1 MVLTVSGVL
10 VKGSDRARW
19 GGLLN
24 DRKSCAKL
32 TKTYPVLCRRR
43 RELRGTC
50 TLSRR
55 SDEGTKA
62 TQLAEEKLGSE
73 CFDMGTWRWVLL
85 KNIGWTKIDCQRSEH
100 NRRWQRPCDV
110 LAEATYRAICLVV
123 IEAEELENAE
133 ANSKY
138 RDKAEERGQGTL

>member
-1 MVLTVSGVL
+1 MSFYRSLIL
-10 VKGSDRARW
+10 MEQ
-19 GGLLN
+19 
-24 DRKSCAKL
+24 
-32 TKTYPVLCRRR
+32 TYPVLCRRR

-85 KNIGWTKIDCQRSEH
+85 KNIGVPH
-100 NRRWQRPCDV
+100 RRKGRDADARWR
-110 LAEATYRAICLVV
+110 LCLVV

>member
-1 MVLTVSGVL
+1 MVLTVSRVL

-73 CFDMGTWRWVLL
+73 GFDTGQEDVEVGTLEEYRVDEDRLP
-85 KNIGWTKIDCQRSEH
+85 KERTQSE
-100 NRRWQRPCDV
+100 V
-110 LAEATYRAICLVV
+110 AEALRCA
-123 IEAEELENAE
+123 
-133 ANSKY
+133 S
-138 RDKAEERGQGTL
+138 RGHI

>member
-1 MVLTVSGVL
+1 MSFYRSLILMEQTH
-10 VKGSDRARW
+10 
-19 GGLLN
+19 
-24 DRKSCAKL
+24 
-32 TKTYPVLCRRR
+32 PVLCRRR

-85 KNIGWTKIDCQRSEH
+85 KNMCDPRVGGRRSIAKGANTIGGG
-100 NRRWQRPCDV
+100 
-110 LAEATYRAICLVV
+110 
-123 IEAEELENAE
+123 
-133 ANSKY
+133 
-138 RDKAEERGQGTL
+138 RDPAMC